1 MSTRNQLRFIRP
13 DQDDASPDEPTGVAR
28 VYKHSDGYP
37 SAVVHLLV
45 ELADLLHATETL
57 RGPNYA
63 AAQFIFLDTCSV
75 MPLYLPADDDL
86 EESRTMDASSP
97 RDVVDPAVMR
107 ELDQP
112 LFLLGNAVED
122 PATGIHGDEEFLY
135 EIEVPPGPSADLED
149 WTVRVSAHCEFPR
162 WDGATALAFD
172 QATWQFRGPLP
183 EAHVEFVRDDTE
195 SPDDNQSG

>member
-1 MSTRNQLRFIRP
+1 MSTRSQLRFIRP
-13 DQDDASPDEPTGVAR
+13 DQDDASPEEPTGVAQ

-57 RGPNYA
+57 RGPTYA

-86 EESRTMDASSP
+86 DASRMMPASTP
-97 RDVVDPAVMR
+97 RDVVDPSAMHD
-107 ELDQP
+107 LDQP

-122 PATGIHGDEEFLY
+122 PATGIYGDEEFLY
-135 EIEVPPGPSADLED
+135 EPEVPPGPSADLED
-149 WTVRVSAHCEFPR
+149 WAVRVSAYCEFPH

-172 QATWQFRGPLP
+172 QATWRFRGPP
-183 EAHVEFVRDDTE
+183 SEAHVEFVQDDG
-195 SPDDNQSG
+195 DGDAL